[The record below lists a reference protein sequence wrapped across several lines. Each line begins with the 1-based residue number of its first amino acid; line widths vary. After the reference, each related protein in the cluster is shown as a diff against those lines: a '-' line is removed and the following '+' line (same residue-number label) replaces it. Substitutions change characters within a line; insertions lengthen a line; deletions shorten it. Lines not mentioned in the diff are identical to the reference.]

1 MMIEPRT
8 DDVVEVV
15 RARRFE
21 LVGYRGRVLAALEAR
36 ADRQG
41 EGGSL
46 TLYDAEGSA
55 SVFLTGHADTGE
67 VSLSD
72 GENITASLSGKDG
85 VHIAWVQVDGRGAR
99 PPGGDLSRAPRQTP
113 GAPLA
118 PHRAGA
124 FSRRVLG
131 S

>member
-55 SVFLTGHADTGE
+55 SVFLTGHADGGE

-72 GENITASLSGKDG
+72 GENIIASLSGRMACTSRG
-85 VHIAWVQVDGRGAR
+85 FRPTAVVPAHPVGICLGHRGNRQERPSRLIGR
-99 PPGGDLSRAPRQTP
+99 
-113 GAPLA
+113 
-118 PHRAGA
+118 GA